1 MPFGI
6 EQYESLA
13 EVMRTAAGKVML
25 SINDHPDMRE
35 VFGQFRSERIPV
47 SYTMGNAASRAVKRF
62 ELVVMSW

>member
-1 MPFGI
+1 
-6 EQYESLA
+6 
-13 EVMRTAAGKVML
+13 MRTAAGKVML
-25 SINDHPDMRE
+25 SINDHPDMRA